1 MKKISVITI
10 MIVVTGIVS
19 ILIFPQEEEIILTPN
34 VFAQDYLIPAWIKN
48 NAGWWA
54 TNQIDDSSFLQG
66 IQYLIK
72 EEIMIIPST
81 ETSDSSGSQK
91 VPTWVKNNAG
101 WWAEG
106 QIDDSSFVAGIQ
118 WLVSNGII
126 VVEEKL
132 IHTHAD
138 LRVAFI
144 GDQGFGPNAVA
155 VLNLI
160 KDEEV
165 QMVLHQGDFDYNDEP
180 DKWDKQISDVLGSD
194 FPYFASIGHH
204 DEKVWNDY
212 QEKLYDRL
220 KKIPDAVC
228 YGDLGVKSNCTYKG
242 LFFILVAPGG
252 YTNDSK
258 YDSFIEK
265 QLNDNDYT
273 WMICS
278 WHNDA
283 YAMQQEVKPNKTG
296 WEVYE
301 SCKNGGAIIANA
313 HQHVYAKSK
322 TLIDFENQIVD
333 PDWPGSNKLR
343 VKEGATFT
351 FISGLGGKSILSM
364 TGSHEAL
371 TKMYPDSVWPVNYSS
386 DQGASYGALFC
397 TFNVGGQPNKAYCYF
412 KNIDGRIIDE
422 FTITSFLGSYIDK
435 IDSTDVDLSGR
446 DLTGNDLSNTTI
458 IDTNLSNA
466 TLVGAD
472 LSNAVLIGTTLTG
485 ADLTDANLTGVS
497 LKDKDLTG
505 TILTGTD
512 LTDVSLTGVDLSGK
526 NLTGAILRGADLTD
540 ANLTGVDLS
549 GRDLTGAIL
558 RGMDLSDKDLTGTIL
573 RDADLTDA
581 NLDLSGVDL
590 TGAIL
595 RGMDLSDKDL
605 TGTILTGTDL
615 TDVSLTGVDLSGKN
629 LYRTILTGT
638 DLTDAVLPWYYLSGK
653 NFQGTIFDGVNL
665 SERDLSESEF
675 EFASFKN
682 TNMKNADLS
691 YTRFVDVD
699 LTKVKSLV
707 GANLFSTVI
716 SYSNLSGN
724 DLDGVTLGYNN
735 FQRSNLSGLDFT
747 VISNKSIHA
756 GQFDRADL
764 SNANLE
770 GVEFVARDDE
780 GKIISRLAEITNGA
794 KFYDESAHNLS
805 SIFWNE
811 GGYDVWVVGKE
822 VVGND
827 LKLNIINR
835 SNFGTANLQNVNL
848 SNADLTYSVF
858 TNADLT
864 NANLSNASLPRTNFG
879 SANLQNVNLSNAD
892 LREAALTNADL
903 TNANLSNATL
913 TGADL
918 TGANLT
924 GAVLDG
930 AILNCKNHAVCTPD
944 T

>member
-1 MKKISVITI
+1 MKHVTASLLVLFVIGL
-10 MIVVTGIVS
+10 MI
-19 ILIFPQEEEIILTPN
+19 PN
-34 VFAQDYLIPAWIKN
+34 AFAENIPEWVKN
-48 NAGWWA
+48 TAGWWA

-72 EEIMIIPST
+72 EGIMVISHT
-81 ETSDSSGSQK
+81 ETSESTGSQE
-91 VPTWVKNNAG
+91 VPGWIKNNAG

-106 QIDDSSFVAGIQ
+106 QIDDSSFVSGIQ
-118 WLVSNGII
+118 WLISNGII

-132 IHTHAD
+132 IHTD
-138 LRVAFI
+138 VDFRVAFI
-144 GDQGFGPNAVA
+144 GDQGLGPNAIA

-160 KDEEV
+160 KDEGA
-165 QMVLHQGDFDYNDEP
+165 QIVLHQGDFDYLDDP
-180 DKWDKQISDVLGSD
+180 DKWDRQISDVLGSD

-204 DEKVWNDY
+204 EAEAWNDY

-252 YTNDSK
+252 YTNDSD

-278 WHNDA
+278 WHNDVD
-283 YAMQQEVKPNKTG
+283 AMQQEAKPNKTG

-301 SCKNGGAIIANA
+301 SCKNGGAIIATA
-313 HQHVYAKSK
+313 HQHVYTRSK

-351 FISGLGGKSILSM
+351 FISGLGGKSIFGVTSD
-364 TGSHEAL
+364 H
-371 TKMYPDSVWPVNYSS
+371 DWPINHSS

-397 TFNVGGQPNKAYCYF
+397 TFNVAGQPNKAYCYF

-422 FTITSFLGSYIDK
+422 FTITSFLGVHIDK
-435 IDSTDVDLSGR
+435 INPTNVDLSGR

-458 IDTNLSNA
+458 IDTNLSSA

-505 TILTGTD
+505 TILTGTN
-512 LTDVSLTGVDLSGK
+512 LTDVVLPSYYLSGK
-526 NLTGAILRGADLTD
+526 NFRGTIFD
-540 ANLTGVDLS
+540 GVDLS
-549 GRDLTGAIL
+549 GRDL
-558 RGMDLSDKDLTGTIL
+558 
-573 RDADLTDA
+573 
-581 NLDLSGVDL
+581 
-590 TGAIL
+590 
-595 RGMDLSDKDL
+595 
-605 TGTILTGTDL
+605 
-615 TDVSLTGVDLSGKN
+615 
-629 LYRTILTGT
+629 
-638 DLTDAVLPWYYLSGK
+638 
-653 NFQGTIFDGVNL
+653 
-665 SERDLSESEF
+665 SESKF
-675 EFASFKN
+675 ESASFKN
-682 TNMKNADLS
+682 TNMKNADL
-691 YTRFVDVD
+691 TNAKFVNVD

-707 GANLFSTVI
+707 GANLFRTTI

-735 FQRSNLSGLDFT
+735 FQHSNLSGLDFT
-747 VISNKSIHA
+747 VASNKYIVA
-756 GQFDRADL
+756 GLFVGADL

-770 GVEFVARDDE
+770 GFVFVAKDDL
-780 GKIISRLAEITNGA
+780 GNVITYPAVLTNGA
-794 KFYDESAHNLS
+794 KHADKSFRDLS
-805 SIFWNE
+805 VLFWE
-811 GGYDVWVVGKE
+811 KGGYDMWVVTKK

-827 LKLNIINR
+827 LQMTIVR
-835 SNFGTANLQNVNL
+835 FTDFSSANLQNVNL
-848 SNADLTYSVF
+848 SDADLTQAIF
-858 TNADLT
+858 LNADLT
-864 NANLSNASLPRTNFG
+864 NANLSNAILEGTSIYR
-879 SANLQNVNLSNAD
+879 ANLHNVNFSDTDIRKAIF
-892 LREAALTNADL
+892 RNADL
-903 TNANLSNATL
+903 TNANLSNAVL

-918 TGANLT
+918 TDANLT

-930 AILNCKNHAVCTPD
+930 AILNCKNHVVCTPD